1 MRLLRRNIH
10 YVGKLVPTTE
20 ACCKWQ
26 SGVSPGEAGS
36 NMQKR
41 EREDTL
47 YTVVVVVDS
56 MLQQPICQQRQAIEN
71 SADAYILYQPLLLH
85 KRQFPRQVAVLYV
98 EGENNQLNSAAA
110 SSSFNGLLPILVC
123 IAAFQCLQWT
133 GKYMRLKLEDATKLA
148 PAILP
153 ASQHRT

>member
-1 MRLLRRNIH
+1 MLGSWCQLLKHAAN
-10 YVGKLVPTTE
+10 GNLESLLAKLGPI
-20 ACCKWQ
+20 CR
-26 SGVSPGEAGS
+26 
-36 NMQKR
+36 R
-41 EREDTL
+41 EREKIH
-47 YTVVVVVDS
+47 YTQQQQWWTACYS
-56 MLQQPICQQRQAIEN
+56 SQYANNAKLLRIQQMLTYYTNHSCYTKGNFQGRQ
-71 SADAYILYQPLLLH
+71 L
-85 KRQFPRQVAVLYV
+85 FYV

>member
-41 EREDTL
+41 ERRHT
-47 YTVVVVVDS
+47 
-56 MLQQPICQQRQAIEN
+56 I
-71 SADAYILYQPLLLH
+71 H
-85 KRQFPRQVAVLYV
+85 
-98 EGENNQLNSAAA
+98 
-110 SSSFNGLLPILVC
+110 SSSSGG
-123 IAAFQCLQWT
+123 QH
-133 GKYMRLKLEDATKLA
+133 
-148 PAILP
+148 AIVANMP
-153 ASQHRT
+153 TTPSY